1 MNSRKLM
8 RFNRKRHYVLKIL
21 SEKFINEE
29 LKLVGK
35 RNVNADHFGLTY
47 DEIEK
52 LLKIFPHKRELVLSK
67 LYKANEIVFFDLEK
81 FGCLINRE
89 NGMPAFT
96 NKKYINRNR
105 KIMLDWVKNFVQIII
120 PVLALAITFI
130 SLSIKLDSLKTDS
143 DKELQML
150 KGIVLEQKERVESL
164 ELSLEAHPSHI
175 RDSI

>member
-1 MNSRKLM
+1 
-8 RFNRKRHYVLKIL
+8 
-21 SEKFINEE
+21 
-29 LKLVGK
+29 
-35 RNVNADHFGLTY
+35 
-47 DEIEK
+47 
-52 LLKIFPHKRELVLSK
+52 
-67 LYKANEIVFFDLEK
+67 
-81 FGCLINRE
+81 
-89 NGMPAFT
+89 
-96 NKKYINRNR
+96 
-105 KIMLDWVKNFVQIII
+105 MLDWVKNFVQIII